1 MTRTERSAFPRAVMR
16 DRSLSKS
23 GLEKSLRKE
32 GGGAHNWGRLEDEW
46 EHQTMEDDVREDDER
61 FSTSGDAAD
70 KVAPMIPSPSMTEE
84 ELEAAKQ
91 FRKHAF
97 KKGQIDLASIART
110 SNAVSSSP
118 PKATIASDTSS
129 NASA

>member
-1 MTRTERSAFPRAVMR
+1 MTRTERSAFPRAVNR

-23 GLEKSLRKE
+23 GLEKSLRKD

-46 EHQTMEDDVREDDER
+46 EHEYAALGDEVREEDDRSSDV
-61 FSTSGDAAD
+61 AD
-70 KVAPMIPSPSMTEE
+70 KAAPLSPSSSMTEE

-118 PKATIASDTSS
+118 PKASIVSDTSS